1 MADLMVGRV
10 KNGVFTLVSTVVK
23 QITLP
28 NDATGFKM
36 YSDSAFTYAINETP
50 EVAGSDA
57 LTVGGFYLGGY
68 FEVRSLQGLAS
79 SSRVLNILS
88 ASNGTVVVETF
99 GE

>member
-10 KNGVFTLVSTVVK
+10 KNGVFTLVGATVK
-23 QITLP
+23 AITLP

-36 YSDSAFTYAINETP
+36 YSENAFTYALNETP
-50 EVAGSDA
+50 EVAGNDVF
-57 LTVGGFYLGGY
+57 TVGGFYLGGY

-79 SSRVLNILS
+79 TSRVLNILS
-88 ASNGTVVVETF
+88 ATNGTVVVETF